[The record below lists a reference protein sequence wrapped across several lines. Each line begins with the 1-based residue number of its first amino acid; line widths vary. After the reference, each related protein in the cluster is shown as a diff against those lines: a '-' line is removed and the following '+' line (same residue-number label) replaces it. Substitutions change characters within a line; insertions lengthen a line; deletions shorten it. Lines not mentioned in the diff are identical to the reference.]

1 MIALLVKYLID
12 EDTEHLIRE
21 GLWRRQPSIDIKVIG
36 EQGVPTL
43 STKDAD
49 ILDFLEVEGYVLVSS
64 NRRTMPRHL
73 KDHLNKG
80 GTVPGIFLLRKG
92 TSYRRILENL
102 ELVWYVGE
110 LDEYRDKIT
119 YIPL

>member
-36 EQGVPTL
+36 E
-43 STKDAD
+43 
-49 ILDFLEVEGYVLVSS
+49 
-64 NRRTMPRHL
+64 
-73 KDHLNKG
+73 
-80 GTVPGIFLLRKG
+80 
-92 TSYRRILENL
+92 
-102 ELVWYVGE
+102 